1 MTISNNNIS
10 FAVGTGRC
18 GTTFLAKLMK
28 KESSISSVH
37 ERNPLNETF
46 HRYCKWYGLPID
58 HEGFLDTKRREI
70 QEDLKHFS
78 FSFES
83 SALLSLSIEELYQ
96 DFNAKFILMI
106 RSPDKVINSYIRKG
120 WYEKPI
126 IRLNKDLPPS
136 FQECSQFYHF
146 LGRIIPS
153 GDDYLRWNSLTRV
166 GKLAWY
172 WNTLNE
178 SVLKQ
183 FDKIPKSNWRI
194 QKLEK
199 FSYDNYL
206 ELAEFIGFKSTI
218 SEAYFNHISKIRPN
232 SLDNIRSITSWNDLE
247 IQEFEQEVHPIA
259 NIFGYEDRFTELISN
274 IENDIKFSNFHSQFN
289 NYSIHKVINNLKKFV
304 LKVYRNKRHKK

>member
-28 KESSISSVH
+28 KESHISSVH

-46 HRYCKWYGLPID
+46 HRYCKWYDLPID
-58 HEGFLDTKRREI
+58 HEGFLETKRREI

-83 SALLSLSIEELYQ
+83 SAYLSLSIEELYQ
-96 DFNAKFILMI
+96 DFNGKFILMV

-126 IRLNKDLPPS
+126 IRSNKDLPPS
-136 FQECSQFYHF
+136 FQECSQFCYF

-153 GDDYLRWNSLTRV
+153 GDEYLRWYNMTRV

-172 WNTLNE
+172 WNALNE

-183 FDKIPKSNWRI
+183 FEKIPKSHWKI
-194 QKLEK
+194 QKLEN
-199 FSYDNYL
+199 FSYSNYL

-218 SEAYFNHISKIRPN
+218 SETYFNHISKIRP
-232 SLDNIRSITSWNDLE
+232 SSFDNVPSITSWNDLE
-247 IQEFEQEVHPIA
+247 IQEFEQEVYPMA
-259 NIFGYEDRFTELISN
+259 NILDYEYRFTELISN
-274 IENDIKFSNFHSQFN
+274 IENDTKFSPVNSQFR
-289 NYSIHKVINNLKKFV
+289 NYNIHKIIKNFKKFV
-304 LKVYRNKRHKK
+304 LKVYRNKRYQK

>member
-1 MTISNNNIS
+1 MTILNNNIS

-28 KESSISSVH
+28 KESEISSVH

-46 HRYCKWYGLPID
+46 HRYCKWYQLPID
-58 HEGFLDTKRREI
+58 HEGFLETKRREI

-83 SALLSLSIEELYQ
+83 SAYLSLSIEELYQ
-96 DFNAKFILMI
+96 DFNAKFILMV
-106 RSPDKVINSYIRKG
+106 RSPDKVINSYIKKG

-126 IRLNKDLPPS
+126 IRSNKDLPPS
-136 FQECSQFYHF
+136 FQECSQFCYF

-153 GDDYLRWNSLTRV
+153 GDEYLKWYNMTRV

-172 WNTLNE
+172 WNALNK

-183 FDKIPKSNWRI
+183 FDQIPKSHWRI
-194 QKLEK
+194 QKLED
-199 FSYDNYL
+199 FSFHKYL

-232 SLDNIRSITSWNDLE
+232 SFHNVPSITSWSSLE
-247 IQEFEQEVHPIA
+247 VQEFEQEVNPMA
-259 NIFGYEDRFTELISN
+259 NILGYEYRFPELISN
-274 IENDIKFSNFHSQFN
+274 IENDINSLGMYHQFRYCSINDTIKNF
-289 NYSIHKVINNLKKFV
+289 KKLV
-304 LKVYRNKRHKK
+304 LKVYRNKRY